1 MSQGERS
8 VSDLAQEN
16 SEGDAA
22 DGAAVGCRPAEGKA
36 TLARFSRAAADIQY
50 VFGSQRSGWRT
61 WRPSQQ
67 VRGFG
72 FGFWQDLG
80 PRREAPFFF
89 FCSSLAARRFQV
101 EPDSWKWRPFSF
113 SVFLDYAYKR
123 AYRWLL
129 AERRC
134 GKKRDEVD

>member
-8 VSDLAQEN
+8 LSDLAQEN
-16 SEGDAA
+16 CEGDAA

-36 TLARFSRAAADIQY
+36 ALARSPHAAADIQY

-89 FCSSLAARRFQV
+89 FFVCLWRRGDFRWSQTVGNGGLSLSLYFLITRINGLTGGSSLNAAV
-101 EPDSWKWRPFSF
+101 ERKEM
-113 SVFLDYAYKR
+113 K
-123 AYRWLL
+123 
-129 AERRC
+129 
-134 GKKRDEVD
+134 